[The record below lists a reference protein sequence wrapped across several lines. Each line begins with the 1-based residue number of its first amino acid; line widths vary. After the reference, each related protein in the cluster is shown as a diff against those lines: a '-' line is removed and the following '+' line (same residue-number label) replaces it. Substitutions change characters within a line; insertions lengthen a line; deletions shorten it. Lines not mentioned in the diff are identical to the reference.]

1 MGGVG
6 GVDCWRSVA
15 EVKDVVVVDIF
26 HFVVNNAFDV
36 SLLSHGDFDCF
47 ELSPGDFFVLIHN
60 IFPPLL
66 KILVFDSYNL
76 LASPEAPLFS
86 ISILLH
92 QSYRKDEDRT
102 SKPQLRRAESC
113 R

>member
-6 GVDCWRSVA
+6 GVDCGRSVA

-36 SLLSHGDFDCF
+36 SLLS
-47 ELSPGDFFVLIHN
+47 PGDFFVLIHN
-60 IFPPLL
+60 VFLPIL

-76 LASPEAPLFS
+76 LASSEAPLSS

-92 QSYRKDEDRT
+92 HSYRKDEDRA